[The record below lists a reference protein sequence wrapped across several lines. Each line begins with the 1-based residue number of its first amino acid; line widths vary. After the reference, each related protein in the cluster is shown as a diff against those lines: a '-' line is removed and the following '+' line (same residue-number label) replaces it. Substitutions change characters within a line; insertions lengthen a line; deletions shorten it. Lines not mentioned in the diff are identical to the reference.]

1 METNV
6 NWVGHTKEKQ
16 RRRESLFHSCFPGFP
31 APIPRGPK
39 QGSRFSGGFWR
50 LSLHTRHACKI
61 HPSVCK
67 QDRKAEREERK
78 SREGKKGK
86 GKENRKELHEDG
98 DHFFPRET
106 SASVS
111 ALAPGSWPTNL
122 GGGDAALF
130 QPRGSICG
138 HCPALGLP
146 FSLSSARRHVFSAH
160 PEPPR
165 SPMDRGH
172 CVAAPRWISP
182 AVPGGDVVTL
192 VLSSCGSGQNHDA
205 RRVRMF

>member
-1 METNV
+1 M
-6 NWVGHTKEKQ
+6 
-16 RRRESLFHSCFPGFP
+16 
-31 APIPRGPK
+31 
-39 QGSRFSGGFWR
+39 
-50 LSLHTRHACKI
+50 SLHIRHACKV
-61 HPSVCK
+61 HPSICK
-67 QDRKAEREERK
+67 QDRKTEREERK

-106 SASVS
+106 SASVL

-130 QPRGSICG
+130 HPCGSICG
-138 HCPALGLP
+138 PCPALGLP

-160 PEPPR
+160 PGPPG

-172 CVAAPRWISP
+172 CVAAPRWISGCP
-182 AVPGGDVVTL
+182 CWRRGDFGAELLQLRSEPRCTLRADVLNTCGHTSISLLCLSKTETVPPYLCVCHFPV
-192 VLSSCGSGQNHDA
+192 SCVS
-205 RRVRMF
+205 